1 MTDRLLDLHDAL
13 LFDLDGTVYR
23 GGTPTPYAGRVIA
36 EARELGVAIRYVTNN
51 ASRGPQ
57 EVADA
62 LTAMGVDASATEVS
76 TSAQAAALVLAD
88 LVPTGARVLVLGAA
102 ALAAEV
108 SAVDR
113 VAVPTSEGAGDRVD
127 AVVQGLSRDLGWRDL
142 AEACVAIRGGAVWIA
157 CNDDKTL
164 PDERGLLPGNGA
176 MVTALR
182 AATGR
187 EPVVAGKPKRP
198 LMDESVRAAGGE
210 RPLVIGDLLT
220 TDIAGANE
228 VGLPSLFVLSGVSTA
243 VDLLAAP
250 PALRP
255 THLGADLTALTEP
268 ADRLR
273 IAGQPDWRV
282 TSSDDGLVLHAN
294 GGAGAEDHLAALR
307 ALCAAHYAARAGSVD
322 VRPDG
327 AAAAA
332 ALTRLGLAIG

>member
-23 GGTPTPYAGRVIA
+23 GGTPTPHAGRVIA

-51 ASRGPQ
+51 ASRGPG

-62 LTAMGVDASATEVS
+62 LTAMGVGASAAEVS
-76 TSAQAAALVLAD
+76 TSAQAAATVLAD
-88 LVPTGARVLVLGAA
+88 LVPAGARVLVLGTA

-108 SAVDR
+108 GAVGR
-113 VAVPTSEGAGDRVD
+113 VAVPTAEGSGDRVD

-157 CNDDKTL
+157 CNDDRTL

-210 RPLVIGDLLT
+210 RPLVVGDLLT

-268 ADRLR
+268 AEALR
-273 IAGQPDWRV
+273 IAAQPDWRV
-282 TSSDDGLVLHAN
+282 TSTDEGLVLHATTT
-294 GGAGAEDHLAALR
+294 GGDGHLAALR
-307 ALCAAHYAARAGSVD
+307 ALCAAHHAALGGPVD

-332 ALTRLGLAIG
+332 ALIRLGLAIG